1 MVHIVQAYA
10 IFKSKLKAI
19 ELCTNRFDEDTKT
32 SFVDLYTKV
41 DAGATAEQIIEDQ
54 RKLEVS
60 GQSETDS
67 NDGEEDESKDI
78 V

>member
-1 MVHIVQAYA
+1 MVHIVKAYA
-10 IFKSKLKAI
+10 IFKNKLKAI

>member
-1 MVHIVQAYA
+1 M
-10 IFKSKLKAI
+10 
-19 ELCTNRFDEDTKT
+19 CTNRFDEDTKT

-67 NDGEEDESKDI
+67 NDGEEDESNDI

>member
-1 MVHIVQAYA
+1 MHIVQAYA
-10 IFKSKLKAI
+10 IFKNKLKAI

-67 NDGEEDESKDI
+67 NDGEEDESNDI